1 MSETTNLE
9 VVAQHGGRVQGT
21 QDALPEPALRA
32 APGGADDV
40 LGQGRVFCQRKHR
53 AVTSKPHCLQ
63 PHFVHFPDERGA
75 QRVLGLS
82 RWRWRFAGKAR
93 PASPGRDDSG
103 FRLRCPSPAAPSGPA
118 SCSPSGG
125 SPCPVHP
132 GRPGS
137 HPPSRVRV
145 STALHS
151 RTCWLGSGELTRTP
165 IWAPGPHPSE
175 AASCLL
181 LTRLSGTC
189 SVPAAPSSSARHPR
203 VSQGFRPASHR
214 SPPWPTARLPLRP
227 GLSLRDTATFH
238 LLPHVPSTQR
248 HVHPHLAA
256 APPPSLPVRTRTRA
270 SCAPNA
276 GPGPP
281 APRCAV
287 HGGSP
292 HVQGLCPLPVPC
304 PGHREGAGEN
314 GRGRPGRRKPGKEA
328 VSHSKEARRR
338 PTRGPAA
345 GP

>member
-118 SCSPSGG
+118 SCAPSGG

-132 GRPGS
+132 GRSGS

-151 RTCWLGSGELTRTP
+151 RMCWLGSGELTRTP

-189 SVPAAPSSSARHPR
+189 SVPAAPSSSTRHPR

-214 SPPWPTARLPLRP
+214 SPPCSCPSPKPARQNTNSGLVCPQRRAGPSCPQMRGPWGLTARAGALSTSCPMSRP
-227 GLSLRDTATFH
+227 
-238 LLPHVPSTQR
+238 Q
-248 HVHPHLAA
+248 
-256 APPPSLPVRTRTRA
+256 
-270 SCAPNA
+270 
-276 GPGPP
+276 
-281 APRCAV
+281 
-287 HGGSP
+287 GG
-292 HVQGLCPLPVPC
+292 G
-304 PGHREGAGEN
+304 GRKWEG
-314 GRGRPGRRKPGKEA
+314 
-328 VSHSKEARRR
+328 
-338 PTRGPAA
+338 AA
-345 GP
+345 GPEEAR